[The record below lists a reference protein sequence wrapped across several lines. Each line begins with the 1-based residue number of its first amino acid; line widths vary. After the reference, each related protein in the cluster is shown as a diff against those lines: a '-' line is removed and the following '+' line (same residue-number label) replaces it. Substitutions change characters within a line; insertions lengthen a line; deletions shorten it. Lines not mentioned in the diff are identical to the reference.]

1 MYLYPSLLQDN
12 CQFVS
17 NWNQND
23 TDVDGV
29 GDACDNCPNVANADQ
44 TDTDGDGDGDDCD
57 TDDDDDGRYKA
68 SFIIFNISCKGD
80 GFENFVILYAGNITA
95 KLLYA

>member
-44 TDTDGDGDGDDCD
+44 TDTDSDGDGDDCD
-57 TDDDDDGRYKA
+57 TDDDDDGRYNKNVSLVCGENRQVCPKGHCLA
-68 SFIIFNISCKGD
+68 SQSSS
-80 GFENFVILYAGNITA
+80 E
-95 KLLYA
+95 